1 MSVQQV
7 VIVADGRT
15 DPSVL
20 RAAAAPGTV
29 VIGADGGARRALL
42 AGLHVDLV
50 VGDLDSLDAADLAAL
65 VADGAEVIRARP
77 DKDESD
83 TELCLL
89 TALDRGATHI
99 RLLGAL
105 GGTRIDHE
113 LANVSLLAHPRLDG
127 VEVRIEDGPATIQ
140 RMGTADGPGSIM
152 LTGAP
157 GDLVTLLPVDGRVD
171 GVTTHDLGYPLSAEP
186 LTPGPARGLSN
197 VMSAGR
203 ARVETVRGRL
213 LVIHTRQTTP
223 EGIP

>member
-7 VIVADGRT
+7 VIVADGRS

-20 RAAAAPGTV
+20 RAAAAPGTL

-50 VGDLDSLDAADLAAL
+50 VGDLDSLDTADLAAL
-65 VADGAEVIRARP
+65 VADGAEVIRART

-89 TALDRGATHI
+89 TALERGATHI

-127 VEVRIEDGPATIQ
+127 VEVRIEDGPASIQ
-140 RMGTADGPGSIM
+140 RVGTADGPGSIV
-152 LTGAP
+152 LIGAP
-157 GDLVTLLPVDGRVD
+157 GDLVTLLPVDGRVE
-171 GVTTHDLGYPLSAEP
+171 GVTTHDLGYPLRAEP

-197 VMSAGR
+197 VMSAGTV
-203 ARVETVRGRL
+203 RVETARGRL
-213 LVIHTRQTTP
+213 LVIHTRQTTR
-223 EGIP
+223 EGNP